1 MLFTVTEFNKNLCD
15 SKRLPYCFCFG
26 VENVILV
33 LFLGKK
39 KSHAATNLMPMERCY
54 FLIHDGLPI

>member
-1 MLFTVTEFNKNLCD
+1 MLFTVTEFNKNLRD
-15 SKRLPYCFCFG
+15 SKGLPYCFCFG

-39 KSHAATNLMPMERCY
+39 KNLV
-54 FLIHDGLPI
+54 LLQILGLWKDVIF